1 MQETAFW
8 VFVKYEREIHKAQK
22 IWYKRKMFYVQGI
35 NDVSTLRFTKYT
47 QEKEEENKRERS
59 CCYSGFSFRFGFL
72 REGKVKILRRQRN
85 RYRVRKRV
93 QRLEKRQEDKK
104 LFAMMIIVA
113 VLGAI
118 AVCLIIKNQKGTVT
132 YQYCQE
138 YVMTE
143 ELPYLMDFCYYSSD
157 EWKGKIEEE
166 KFGGT
171 VTIQMCKWLLQQT
184 GTAEYVVLPEGKEKQ
199 TVTRDEFNQ
208 VYDQIL
214 DLLDEKREIHA
225 ADEILLKQEGQ
236 NFITANQ
243 TYICERDFSFAKPMK
258 SYEFYVRGETII
270 GVRNMKGISSAIK
283 NAYLLEESGDK
294 IRFLYGGDTYE
305 ISMEE
310 WQTKGVEKQVCDLV
324 WEEGELCKIQLKE
337 ERIQGNL
344 IAVDDSRIQIEGYGE
359 INRSVN
365 LPVYKI
371 YGSVEEKNL
380 SDIVIANMKVEYV
393 VAEDRVEA
401 ILLVEPAQISRIRVL
416 LLGEDSSPYRRE
428 AALTCS
434 TPYTVDYHDRQ
445 EVREQDAV
453 VKGEELFSG
462 TEGGS
467 IRFTPA
473 EDGGEF
479 FLCSQEGE
487 KISLGYRGVLELYRY
502 PEGYT
507 LISELS
513 IEDYLCSVVPSEMPA
528 TYGMEALKAQAVCAR
543 SYVYIQMQK
552 GAYAPL
558 GAHVDDST
566 SYQVYNKQ
574 AREETT
580 SNAVWDTA
588 GEVLKYQGEIAEAYY
603 FSTSSGVTGNG
614 DSWELDSDPAY
625 GYLRSI
631 QLKDEPEAFDLSG
644 EEAFGAYINSD
655 GDSYDSFA
663 PFYRWNAVC
672 SFGDE
677 EVLNKISG
685 ILAARKEKAPDAIT
699 FLDEKG
705 AEAENVKG
713 FGNLTGMAVQRR
725 SVCGVILELCLEYE
739 KGKVILKNEY
749 NIRAVLG
756 AGCKSLTL
764 KDGSARANVSVI
776 PSAFAVITPS
786 PEGEYHIK
794 GGGYGHGI
802 GMSQNGAGKMAEV
815 GKNYKEILQ
824 FFFQDVEILPVS

>member
-1 MQETAFW
+1 MQ
-8 VFVKYEREIHKAQK
+8 RP
-22 IWYKRKMFYVQGI
+22 
-35 NDVSTLRFTKYT
+35 
-47 QEKEEENKRERS
+47 EKK
-59 CCYSGFSFRFGFL
+59 
-72 REGKVKILRRQRN
+72 
-85 RYRVRKRV
+85 
-93 QRLEKRQEDKK
+93 QEDKK
-104 LFAMMIIVA
+104 LGAMMIFVA
-113 VLGAI
+113 VLGII
-118 AVCLIIKNQKGTVT
+118 AVCLIIKNQKGGVT
-132 YQYCQE
+132 YQYCEE

-143 ELPYLMDFCYYSSD
+143 ELPSLMDFCYYSSD
-157 EWKGKIEEE
+157 EWKEKIEEE
-166 KFGGT
+166 KFGG
-171 VTIQMCKWLLQQT
+171 VITIKMCKWLAQQT
-184 GTAEYVVLPEGKEKQ
+184 GTAEYVILPEGKEKQ
-199 TVTRDEFNQ
+199 TVTRDEFHQ
-208 VYDQIL
+208 VYEQFL
-214 DLLDEKREIHA
+214 DLLDEKQEIHI
-225 ADEILLKQEGQ
+225 ADEIILKQEGK
-236 NFITANQ
+236 NYITPNQ
-243 TYICERDFSFAKPMK
+243 TYLCDREFPFVQPMK
-258 SYEFYVRGETII
+258 SYEFYVRGENII
-270 GVRNMKGISSAIK
+270 GIKSLRGVSSAVR
-283 NAYLLEESGDK
+283 NAYLLEESGEK
-294 IRFLYGGDTYE
+294 IRFLYGGENYE
-305 ISMEE
+305 ISMEA
-310 WQTKGVEKQVCDLV
+310 WQAKGLEKQVCDLV
-324 WEEGELCKIQLKE
+324 WEEGELAKIQLKE

-359 INRSVN
+359 INRSAN

-416 LLGEDSSPYRRE
+416 LLGEDSTPYRKE
-428 AALTCS
+428 VALTCS
-434 TPYTVDYHDRQ
+434 TPYSVDFHSRQ
-445 EVREQDAV
+445 ETKEQDTV

-462 TEGGS
+462 TEENS
-467 IRFTPA
+467 IRFSPA
-473 EDGGEF
+473 SEDGEF
-479 FLCSQEGE
+479 FLCNGEGK

-574 AREETT
+574 SREETT

-614 DSWELDSDPAY
+614 DSWALDSDPAY
-625 GYLRSI
+625 GYLHSI
-631 QLKDEPEAFDLSG
+631 QLKDAQEAFDLSG

-655 GDSYDSFA
+655 GDSYDNFA
-663 PFYRWNAVC
+663 PFYRWDAVC

-685 ILAARKEKAPDAIT
+685 ILAARKEKAPGTIT

-705 AEAENVKG
+705 EEAENPKE
-713 FGNLTGMAVQRR
+713 FGKLTGMAVQKR
-725 SVCGVILELCLEYE
+725 STCGVMLELCLEYE
-739 KGKVILKNEY
+739 KGRVILKNEY

-764 KDGSARANVSVI
+764 KDGSVRDGVSLI
-776 PSAFAVITPS
+776 PSAFAVISPS
-786 PEGEYHIK
+786 PEGEYHIR

-802 GMSQNGAGKMAEV
+802 GMSQNGAGKMAEL
-815 GKNYKEILQ
+815 GKTYKEILQ
-824 FFFQDVEILPVS
+824 FFFQNVEILPVS